1 MYLEEQNSDL
11 NDEINDLICL
21 SNDLTSIEDRLAVK
35 LKAWSLI
42 PEPKINWVEPTSSVA
57 NGISGV
63 YEETGDYKAALE
75 WVLLALK
82 ARKIE
87 PDASIFCDAGAIYFE
102 LGDMDNAYK
111 YFQLAYNE
119 LRYQPFSYRDRK
131 YWQFYK
137 QRKEEIN
144 PKKKTKK

>member
-63 YEETGDYKAALE
+63 YEEKGDYKVALE

-82 ARKIE
+82 AREIE

-102 LGDMDNAYK
+102 LGDMENAYK

-119 LRYQPFSYRDRK
+119 LRYQPFSNRDRK

-137 QRKEEIN
+137 QRKEELN